1 MNKKKIKPAAFSF
14 ILGFA
19 FLNHSSATD
28 KIIAHP
34 NSEELLDELN
44 IARDLK
50 QKKHDHFEVN
60 KWKPS
65 FRKLLKENG
74 EIG

>member
-19 FLNHSSATD
+19 FLNHSLAKN
-28 KIIAHP
+28 KIIATP
-34 NSEELLDELN
+34 NPKEFLDALN

-50 QKKHDHFEVN
+50 QKKHDHFEIN

-65 FRKLLKENG
+65 
-74 EIG
+74 